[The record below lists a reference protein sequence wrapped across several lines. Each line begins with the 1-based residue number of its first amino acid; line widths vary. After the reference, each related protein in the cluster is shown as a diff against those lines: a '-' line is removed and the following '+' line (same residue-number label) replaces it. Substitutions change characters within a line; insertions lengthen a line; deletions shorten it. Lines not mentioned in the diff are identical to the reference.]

1 LKYASSY
8 ERHVANRQKLYDRKK
23 AEAASKSPLP
33 PAAPRANVSL
43 VKPAPEIPM
52 PLVRVPLQNGELSRP
67 HPLKIT
73 AHEIR
78 DEPPKKKSHGI
89 GSTISSVIFSRLFR
103 GGKK

>member
-1 LKYASSY
+1 
-8 ERHVANRQKLYDRKK
+8 
-23 AEAASKSPLP
+23 
-33 PAAPRANVSL
+33 
-43 VKPAPEIPM
+43 M
-52 PLVRVPLQNGELSRP
+52 PLVRVRLQNGELSRP